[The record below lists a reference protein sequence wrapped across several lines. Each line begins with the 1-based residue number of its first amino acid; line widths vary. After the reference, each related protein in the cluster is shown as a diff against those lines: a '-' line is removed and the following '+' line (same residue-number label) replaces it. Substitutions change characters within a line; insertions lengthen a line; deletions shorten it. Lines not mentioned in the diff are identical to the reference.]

1 MDLSVGMYVR
11 AENGTI
17 AKITKHEHYWIDNEE
32 WNYICTDI
40 GCLIDIELIKKI
52 IDKMQE
58 LQGDDKN

>member
-40 GCLIDIELIKKI
+40 GCLIDIELIKK
-52 IDKMQE
+52 
-58 LQGDDKN
+58 NNR